1 MFKYFLV
8 AITAGFLFAGSAQAQ
23 TTTVGSD
30 GTTVQTDTDSRQ
42 EK

>member
-1 MFKYFLV
+1 MLKYFLV

-23 TTTVGSD
+23 TMTVGSD
-30 GTTVQTDTDSRQ
+30 GTTIKPGTETKQ